1 MNYVRKTITALVYTF
16 GCTVLSGCGTPATTQ
31 PAASATPPTAVDRG
45 KYLVTIGGC
54 NDCHTT
60 KKMTPNGPELDTTKL
75 LAGHP
80 ADMQLPAPPASAP
93 NSPWAI
99 TTTPTLT
106 AWSGPW
112 GVSFAANLTPD
123 KTGLGD
129 WTEEMFVK
137 AIRTGKHMGSSRPIL
152 PPMPWQDLS
161 AMTDDDLKA
170 AFAYLRS
177 IPPVVNRVPFP
188 MPPTQAGAQQ

>member
-1 MNYVRKTITALVYTF
+1 MKYARKKFDIALYAV
-16 GCTVLSGCGTPATTQ
+16 GCAVLSACTTPATTQ
-31 PAASATPPTAVDRG
+31 QTASATQPTAVERG

-60 KKMTPNGPELDTTKL
+60 KKMTPNGPMPDATKL

-80 ADMQLPAPPASAP
+80 AEMEVPPAPVLGPS
-93 NSPWAI
+93 SPWGIVA
-99 TTTPTLT
+99 TPTLT

-123 KTGLGD
+123 QTGLGD
-129 WTEEMFVK
+129 WTEEMFMK
-137 AIRTGKHMGSSRPIL
+137 AIRTGKHMGASRPIL
-152 PPMPWQDLS
+152 PPMPWQEFA

-170 AFAYLRS
+170 VFAYLRS
-177 IPPVVNRVPFP
+177 IPPVVNRVPSP
-188 MPPTQAGAQQ
+188 IPPSNTGAQQ